1 MQGADDMPF
10 DAKGNPLEQISYF
23 DFTAAGSHFRRGSE
37 LFWVIRVTLE
47 GKAGLDLV
55 DGEALVR
62 AGAKVRPVKT
72 EAR

>member
-1 MQGADDMPF
+1 MKHDFVRSGVAD
-10 DAKGNPLEQISYF
+10 
-23 DFTAAGSHFRRGSE
+23 
-37 LFWVIRVTLE
+37 FWVIRAMLA
-47 GKAGLDLV
+47 GKVGLDLV

>member
-1 MQGADDMPF
+1 M
-10 DAKGNPLEQISYF
+10 KH
-23 DFTAAGSHFRRGSE
+23 DFVRSGVAGFG
-37 LFWVIRVTLE
+37 VIRVTLE

>member
-1 MQGADDMPF
+1 M
-10 DAKGNPLEQISYF
+10 KH
-23 DFTAAGSHFRRGSE
+23 DFVRSGVAGFGVSRA
-37 LFWVIRVTLE
+37 TPA

-55 DGEALVR
+55 DGEAQVC

>member
-1 MQGADDMPF
+1 MKHDFVRSGVAD
-10 DAKGNPLEQISYF
+10 
-23 DFTAAGSHFRRGSE
+23 
-37 LFWVIRVTLE
+37 FWVIRATLA

-55 DGEALVR
+55 DGEAQVC